1 MSNNYTE
8 TFSVALID
16 AAFDKDER
24 VRQEIAQALRV
35 LGGRHPTLVLLTCHD
50 YLSKRPKLVQL
61 HRIIILN
68 DMEAIVKETID
79 QLDQPLARK
88 IISLA
93 SEEMTRSKEV
103 VPAWQASASRLLVAL
118 GCRFINEVMEEV
130 LHKFQPGVLPH
141 PYVVHT
147 LGSLSTAN
155 VYGMVPFLTA
165 ILGTMLPMLGMA
177 KQDSMKSVF
186 TIALG
191 HFSESIL
198 EYLANLDK
206 APDPTVRKDAFS
218 SEIYTSYDVLFNLW
232 LQTKDPKLRTSVV
245 EAVGQMSHLMPHD
258 KLEEQLPKLI
268 PGILSL
274 YRKHSDHFHITQSL
288 CHVLDSAVEMGSRLL
303 ETQIDTLLNTLHPQI
318 CAPLEYTNHMAVKNH
333 NEALRC
339 FTVLAS
345 AYTDRLV
352 AFLLQKLEVHNERVR
367 IGTLT
372 VLKHLINSASTQ
384 LEGKKLLVL
393 TTMKLIIQ
401 DNNNN
406 KVKRMLAQVIS
417 AMAHHD
423 YLELEGGEAMVEFII
438 QQCALPCSPGTPK
451 PRTYDPEEV
460 TEENLRDMCNNIL
473 NLLTTTVKRMQ
484 EVLWPFLLEFLM
496 PVQYLQALGP
506 VCHSLAFLGS
516 KALQAHGTEL
526 SPSHRGRDLPT
537 PHALLTRLL
546 VVSSFPYR
554 GRGRGVPALRLLQVL
569 APIIHPQLVEVWN
582 QQVPPLIQHLEENS
596 EESLPQRQWEDKLLL
611 LLSRSLEAVTLG
623 DEAWCCQLSEEMSR
637 HLHQYNSFP
646 QEKGFL
652 YKCAGV
658 VLRQSA
664 DTDLVRRQLLDLL
677 QSVRHVEVLEREG
690 VAVCVGFCATTHLD
704 DTLSKLEDF
713 SKSDIFKKS
722 PSLFNI
728 LKDKSDMDVEKAKS
742 TLILCYGYLTLHA
755 PQDRILFRVQKDVV
769 KRVLSHFNTKV
780 LGIKVETKDLTIKLS
795 LMKTL
800 TLIARAVH
808 ACEKT
813 HPFTFLQK
821 GELLLYMQDLIRVEP
836 LDTLRTPIRQQ
847 AITTCTHLLKL
858 DPPLGE
864 VETFELIKTC
874 MNSVFGLLPPAMD
887 KGKDESGPSL
897 KEREVL
903 LAETLTALQDLLKQV
918 LLQAL
923 SPNGLQA
930 VFKHL
935 EGWITSARDWERD
948 RAVLILSNLL
958 AFYLEKLNV
967 RAMVTFHNLGTII
980 GRLVPRSTD
989 PLVTVRQ
996 NAVEG
1001 IHTLLCIQQR
1011 YAGFAS
1017 DHRDQDLERL
1027 QTLRDS
1033 LDSSEGGALFC
1044 TCSEIGQVIAKS
1056 IPQGQLHPLLFLL
1069 FEGLL
1074 DPYPN
1079 CSSAA
1084 SVVMNTIVRVRGS
1097 SLSGQV
1103 PDMVTRLHSCL
1114 ECISPEQVQT
1124 SVLQTVSL
1132 LASQNLV
1139 AVISC
1144 LLTQPLPF
1152 DRPTGE
1158 MWRAL
1163 AVDTTLTRA
1172 ALELL
1177 TERLDK
1183 HLPYEE
1189 RKESILRKDV
1199 VRVATLQPLAI
1210 TCALTELLSQ
1220 PEMREAIG
1228 LLYPLLFTSTLL
1240 RVGSTVGVRLP
1251 KDPPNQAKD
1260 GRGSAQI
1267 RFPRTFNVCSCSVD
1281 ALRAVMVQSQNEEL
1295 LRIMKDEEGWEQLK
1309 SPDTHHQGVA
1319 ILARAMAR
1327 HSTSHLSSIVERLE
1341 PFLNAPYEGQRVT
1354 VAAFFGELLNHHVT
1368 CDLLLTDVLVSS
1380 LLRCLVDPSA
1390 QVRRLS
1396 IRGLGNATVGAP
1408 GKVHRFSTRLLSA
1421 MVAGLDEKDDPDDHI
1436 TLEAM
1441 SGLSKVLGQLQETSI
1456 QPILINIALRIRP
1469 FFEKDEDRVRAAAFT
1484 VFGNLSRFGK
1494 GESEADFLEQ
1504 VHSSLVSLLLHLNDG
1519 SEEVVKACKFAL
1531 RLIGPIMGSNNISVM
1546 FQKHLL
1552 EEAHLHY
1559 GEFVNDLSKHII
1571 SDFPE
1576 KINFYVMGNVSF
1588 FKSTRPEIRGNAVM
1602 FTGFLLG
1609 NMLKTELQS
1618 VSLEHVCGAIVMLL
1632 QDGEPSVRI
1641 KAAEALSLLHEL

>member
-16 AAFDKDER
+16 AALDKDEQ

-79 QLDQPLARK
+79 QLDQLLARK

-103 VPAWQASASRLLVAL
+103 VPEWQASASRLLVAL

-318 CAPLEYTNHMAVKNH
+318 CAALEYTNHMAVKNH

-393 TTMKLIIQ
+393 TAMKLIIQ

-484 EVLWPFLLEFLM
+484 EVLWPFLLEFLI
-496 PVQYLQALGP
+496 PVQYLQALSP

-664 DTDLVRRQLLDLL
+664 NADLVRRQLLELL
-677 QSVRHVEVLEREG
+677 QSVRHIEVLEREG

-713 SKSDIFKKS
+713 GKSDIFKKS

-728 LKDKSDMDVEKAKS
+728 LK
-742 TLILCYGYLTLHA
+742 
-755 PQDRILFRVQKDVV
+755 
-769 KRVLSHFNTKV
+769 
-780 LGIKVETKDLTIKLS
+780 
-795 LMKTL
+795 
-800 TLIARAVH
+800 
-808 ACEKT
+808 
-813 HPFTFLQK
+813 
-821 GELLLYMQDLIRVEP
+821 
-836 LDTLRTPIRQQ
+836 
-847 AITTCTHLLKL
+847 
-858 DPPLGE
+858 
-864 VETFELIKTC
+864 
-874 MNSVFGLLPPAMD
+874 
-887 KGKDESGPSL
+887 
-897 KEREVL
+897 
-903 LAETLTALQDLLKQV
+903 
-918 LLQAL
+918 
-923 SPNGLQA
+923 
-930 VFKHL
+930 
-935 EGWITSARDWERD
+935 
-948 RAVLILSNLL
+948 
-958 AFYLEKLNV
+958 
-967 RAMVTFHNLGTII
+967 
-980 GRLVPRSTD
+980 
-989 PLVTVRQ
+989 
-996 NAVEG
+996 NA
-1001 IHTLLCIQQR
+1001 
-1011 YAGFAS
+1011 
-1017 DHRDQDLERL
+1017 
-1027 QTLRDS
+1027 
-1033 LDSSEGGALFC
+1033 
-1044 TCSEIGQVIAKS
+1044 
-1056 IPQGQLHPLLFLL
+1056 
-1069 FEGLL
+1069 
-1074 DPYPN
+1074 
-1079 CSSAA
+1079 
-1084 SVVMNTIVRVRGS
+1084 
-1097 SLSGQV
+1097 
-1103 PDMVTRLHSCL
+1103 
-1114 ECISPEQVQT
+1114 
-1124 SVLQTVSL
+1124 
-1132 LASQNLV
+1132 
-1139 AVISC
+1139 
-1144 LLTQPLPF
+1144 
-1152 DRPTGE
+1152 PTGE

-1220 PEMREAIG
+1220 PEMREATG

-1240 RVGSTVGVRLP
+1240 RIGSTVGVRLP

-1267 RFPRTFNVCSCSVD
+1267 RFPRTLNVCSCSVD

-1319 ILARAMAR
+1319 VLARAMAR

-1441 SGLSKVLGQLQETSI
+1441 SGLSKVLGQLQETSV

-1559 GEFVNDLSKHII
+1559 GEFVNDLSKHLI

-1609 NMLKTELQS
+1609 NMSQAELQS